1 MYPFTATHTISLVGL
16 ELLVHLYIFVNRT
29 WAFVNAE
36 YFICNCLL
44 TNNYQNYEQKSK
56 CSPLCMIPYMCQ
68 HETDSKET
76 KISKAKEILQERHNQ
91 LNWNSDS
98 RCSDW
103 LNIHKH
109 SYGIENSKTSMSSNY
124 VIDIPQLF
132 WIGDM
137 PFSKPGVV
145 KHMHTSH

>member
-1 MYPFTATHTISLVGL
+1 MFPIAHLSHDWRYYGVFFSSAVSKWCAMALMYPFTATHTISLVGL
-16 ELLVHLYIFVNRT
+16 ELLVHLYISVNRN

-44 TNNYQNYEQKSK
+44 TDNYQNYEQKCK

-91 LNWNSDS
+91 LN
-98 RCSDW
+98 
-103 LNIHKH
+103 
-109 SYGIENSKTSMSSNY
+109 
-124 VIDIPQLF
+124 
-132 WIGDM
+132 
-137 PFSKPGVV
+137 
-145 KHMHTSH
+145 